1 VDVCVFSPGVHPV
14 VNERVDHGVGHGEP
28 VEGQEEV
35 LHVLGEGDRAVVVRV
50 DEVGVVRQ
58 PAHGE
63 DQHDDDEHPHHLKHT
78 NQTTLFL
85 SFLRHFLVYI
95 LNYKCIIS

>member
-1 VDVCVFSPGVHPV
+1 MCSRSPGVHPV

-35 LHVLGEGDRAVVVRV
+35 LHVLGEGDRTVVVRV

-58 PAHGE
+58 PAHRE
-63 DQHDDDEHPHHLKHT
+63 DQHDDDEHPHHLDNKHISK
-78 NQTTLFL
+78 
-85 SFLRHFLVYI
+85 SFFIQELLVFR
-95 LNYKCIIS
+95 